1 MTFPQPLLD
10 HEGTVDRALRKLF
23 EEPRAAA
30 LPLYRM
36 MQYQLGWVST
46 DGTPEVGPLPERLH
60 GALAVE
66 AAGNDDELVATVG
79 AAAELLYQSVR
90 IHEQMQTSEGPGE
103 GRSAVWWVW
112 GPAQAINVGDGLH
125 ALARLSAFRL
135 QGLGLAADRT
145 LEVVA
150 GLDRAA
156 LRYYEGQYL
165 DLTYQ
170 ERIDVTEAQYE
181 GMVLAKRGALLG
193 GALAAG
199 AYVAGANQVTADALR
214 SFGECL
220 GLATQVREDITELWP
235 REGVRPSGRVLN
247 KSKLLPVV
255 YALERAEVRG
265 KRALGAV
272 YFKRVME
279 PDDVEAVR
287 KVLDDLGARDYAE
300 AKAAD
305 LAAKALGHIEGAGL
319 SDAALDRW
327 RQVVDALAEG

>member
-10 HEGTVDRALRKLF
+10 HEGTVDRALRRLF
-23 EEPRAAA
+23 DGPATSA

-66 AAGNDDELVATVG
+66 AAGHDDEIVAAAG

-90 IHEQMQTSEGPGE
+90 VHEQMQTSEGPGE

-125 ALARLSAFRL
+125 ALARLGAFKL
-135 QGLGLAADRT
+135 QDLGLAADRT
-145 LEVVA
+145 LQAVA

-170 ERIDVTEAQYE
+170 ERIDVTEAQYD
-181 GMVLAKRGALLG
+181 GMVTAKRGALLG
-193 GALAAG
+193 GAVAAG
-199 AYVAGANQVTADALR
+199 AYVAGASQAVVEALR
-214 SFGECL
+214 AFGESL
-220 GLATQVREDITELWP
+220 GLAAQVREDIAELWP
-235 REGVRPSGRVLN
+235 PAGTAPSGRVLN

-265 KRALGAV
+265 KRALGEV

-279 PDDVEAVR
+279 PDDVDAVR
-287 KVLDDLGARDYAE
+287 TVLDELGARDYAE
-300 AKAAD
+300 AKAAK
-305 LAAKALGHIEGAGL
+305 LADDALRLVESAGL
-319 SDAALDRW
+319 SAAALGRW
-327 RQVVDALAEG
+327 RQVVDALAGA